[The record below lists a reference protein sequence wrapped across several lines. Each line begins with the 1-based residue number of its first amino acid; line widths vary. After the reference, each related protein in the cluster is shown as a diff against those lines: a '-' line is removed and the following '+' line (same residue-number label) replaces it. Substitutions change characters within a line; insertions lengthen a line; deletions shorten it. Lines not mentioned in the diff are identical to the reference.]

1 MRISDWSSD
10 VCSSDLAARRT
21 AAGRAH
27 PAGRALRPGPLPRQ
41 ATPENADGDGAP
53 LARLPAGLPAA
64 AAPELAQHRLAEEAS
79 MVRGGPA
86 AGAAPAGGKA
96 GGVAPRRHQVGAA
109 AGAGQ
114 DGVGEPP
121 LDPAAEGPAEYP
133 KLTVL
138 KAGA

>member
-86 AGAAPAGGKA
+86 AGAAPAGGIGDDIA
-96 GGVAPRRHQVGAA
+96 LRRHPVGQPGGPDQAGIAPPHPDTPADGPVGA
-109 AGAGQ
+109 
-114 DGVGEPP
+114 PT
-121 LDPAAEGPAEYP
+121 LHLP
-133 KLTVL
+133 KH
-138 KAGA
+138 

>member
-96 GGVAPRRHQVGAA
+96 DGLALRRHQVGAA
-109 AGAGQ
+109 AGAGR
-114 DGVGEPP
+114 DGRAAPHP
-121 LDPAAEGPAEYP
+121 DHAAEGPGGNPHPTISE
-133 KLTVL
+133 
-138 KAGA
+138 